1 MEVCQLLTISA
12 LLQRECQE
20 TTTRTETSEHLCVR
34 TASPFTIYAG
44 SVVVYTAAH
53 RPKQRSIGLEYRKVC
68 HAGSTPQSR
77 LKHVHDNYLPEIVQQ
92 MNVHVYPASSQLG
105 TANEIVLMRRMGY
118 NGSARKD
125 NTNITF
131 FKVITRNRT
140 HPCDKH
146 LTLLRTA

>member
-1 MEVCQLLTISA
+1 M
-12 LLQRECQE
+12 
-20 TTTRTETSEHLCVR
+20 
-34 TASPFTIYAG
+34 
-44 SVVVYTAAH
+44 VYRAAH
-53 RPKQRSIGLEYRKVC
+53 RPKQRSIGLEYRKVSRG
-68 HAGSTPQSR
+68 GSTPQLR

-131 FKVITRNRT
+131 FKVITRNRIYV
-140 HPCDKH
+140 
-146 LTLLRTA
+146 